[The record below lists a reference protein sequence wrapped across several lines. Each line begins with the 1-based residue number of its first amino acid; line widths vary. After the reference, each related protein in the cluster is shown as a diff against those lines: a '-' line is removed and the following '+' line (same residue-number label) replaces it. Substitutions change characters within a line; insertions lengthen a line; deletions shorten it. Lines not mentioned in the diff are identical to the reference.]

1 MKAATSSADEPCCW
15 RLAVLVSPVS
25 IVPLSSSSV
34 GWYGYLTIVTCVT
47 VCLYP
52 SHSQTYSHA
61 FDLKMARGSAC
72 IPHEPAAR
80 LWRTTKARE
89 KKKIFLCSPS
99 SDRRLSLVQS
109 SNWGLFRPCDMP
121 RPSHWCAGSLSTR
134 LHPPDSCFPLQK
146 PRCRLVQPGDSRLL
160 LLGSLT
166 LNWIA
171 AGYM

>member
-72 IPHEPAAR
+72 IPHEHAAR

-89 KKKIFLCSPS
+89 RKKS
-99 SDRRLSLVQS
+99 SYAAHQATEGFPWCRAVI
-109 SNWGLFRPCDMP
+109 GLIRPCDMP

-146 PRCRLVQPGDSRLL
+146 PRCRLV
-160 LLGSLT
+160 T
-166 LNWIA
+166 CA
-171 AGYM
+171 AW